1 MNGLIKKL
9 PLFII
14 LYTAYS
20 AYDMF
25 EIHQQKLQEAKDR
38 IPVLENQIQKSE
50 QKKKDLR
57 RYFKDIEEAKK
68 NIELVAQEVEKVQR
82 QLPSEISDAENLQ
95 LVKGIAENLNI
106 KNVFLQPKEEISKGF
121 YYIKNY
127 EMKATGTFLQF
138 LIFFEKIAENKRLLN
153 IRDVELKQ
161 ITEPQRGR
169 FQLINSRVI
178 IQAYRFNPN
187 HKEDRGIDDIEKQF
201 KEEDK
206 KPAPRKKRTRK
217 ADQA

>member
-1 MNGLIKKL
+1 MNGLFKKL

-14 LYTAYS
+14 LYTAYT
-20 AYDMF
+20 AYDMY
-25 EIHQQKLQEAKDR
+25 EIHQTKLQESKDR
-38 IPVLENQIQKSE
+38 VPVLQNQIKKAK
-50 QKKKDLR
+50 QKKKDLK
-57 RYFKDIEEAKK
+57 RYFQDIEEAKK

-95 LVKGIAENLNI
+95 LVKGIAEKLNI
-106 KNVFLQPKEEISKGF
+106 KNVFLQPKNEENKGF

-127 EMKATGTFLQF
+127 EMKATGTYLQF

-161 ITEPQRGR
+161 LSSPQRGR
-169 FQLINSRVI
+169 FQLINTKII

-187 HKEDRGIDDIEKQF
+187 HKEDRGIEDIEKQF
-201 KEEDK
+201 KDE
-206 KPAPRKKRTRK
+206 KPKPRKRRKRK
-217 ADQA
+217 ANKA

>member
-9 PLFII
+9 PFFII
-14 LYTAYS
+14 LYTAYM
-20 AYDMF
+20 AYDMY
-25 EIHQQKLQEAKDR
+25 EIHQQKLKEAQDR
-38 IPVLENQIQKSE
+38 VPVLQNQIKKAK
-50 QKKKDLR
+50 QKKKDLK
-57 RYFKDIEEAKK
+57 RYFQDIEEAKK

-95 LVKGIAENLNI
+95 LVKGIAEKLNI
-106 KNVFLQPKEEISKGF
+106 KNVFLQPKSEENKGF

-153 IRDVELKQ
+153 IRDVELKE
-161 ITEPQRGR
+161 IASPQRGR
-169 FQLINSRVI
+169 FQLINSRII

-187 HKEDRGIDDIEKQF
+187 HKEDRGIDDIENQF
-201 KEEDK
+201 KDK
-206 KPAPRKKRTRK
+206 PKPKPKRRKRK
-217 ADQA
+217 SNKA

>member
-14 LYTAYS
+14 LYTAYM
-20 AYDMF
+20 AYDMY
-25 EIHQQKLQEAKDR
+25 EIHQQKVKEAQDR
-38 IPVLENQIQKSE
+38 VPVLQNQIKKAK
-50 QKKKDLR
+50 QKKKDLK
-57 RYFKDIEEAKK
+57 RYFQDIEEAKK

-95 LVKGIAENLNI
+95 IVKGIAEKLNI
-106 KNVFLQPKEEISKGF
+106 KNVFLQPKNEEDKGF

-153 IRDVELKQ
+153 IRDVELKE
-161 ITEPQRGR
+161 IGSPQRGR
-169 FQLINSRVI
+169 FQLINSRII

-201 KEEDK
+201 KDK
-206 KPAPRKKRTRK
+206 PKPKPKRRKRK
-217 ADQA
+217 SNKA

>member
-14 LYTAYS
+14 LYTAYM
-20 AYDMF
+20 AYDMY
-25 EIHQQKLQEAKDR
+25 EIHQQKVKEAQDR
-38 IPVLENQIQKSE
+38 VPVLQNQIKKAK
-50 QKKKDLR
+50 QKKKDLK
-57 RYFKDIEEAKK
+57 RYFQDIEEAKK

-95 LVKGIAENLNI
+95 LVKGIAEKLNI
-106 KNVFLQPKEEISKGF
+106 KNVFLQPKNEEDKGF

-153 IRDVELKQ
+153 IRDVELKE
-161 ITEPQRGR
+161 IGSPQRGR
-169 FQLINSRVI
+169 FQLINSRII

-201 KEEDK
+201 KDK
-206 KPAPRKKRTRK
+206 PKPKPKRRKRK
-217 ADQA
+217 SNKA

>member
-9 PLFII
+9 PLLII
-14 LYTAYS
+14 LYTAYT

-25 EIHQQKLQEAKDR
+25 EIHKQKLQEAKDR
-38 IPVLENQIQKSE
+38 IPVLQNQINKAK
-50 QKKKDLR
+50 QKKKDLK
-57 RYFKDIEEAKK
+57 RYFQDIEEAKK

-95 LVKGIAENLNI
+95 LVKGIAESLNI
-106 KNVFLQPKEEISKGF
+106 KNVFLQPKDELDKGF

-161 ITEPQRGR
+161 LDSPQRGR
-169 FQLINSRVI
+169 FQLINSRII

-187 HKEDRGIDDIEKQF
+187 HKEDRGIEDIEKQF
-201 KEEDK
+201 KEE
-206 KPAPRKKRTRK
+206 KPQPRKGRKRK
-217 ADQA
+217 ADKA